1 MFWKK
6 LASRADETPTS
17 ELGDAGHGL
26 GRQKKVLKTQ
36 GFSMFFLADGI
47 SSDHLAPLD
56 APKIGKHQFSSIKR
70 KVLKRKSR
78 KLNTFRYFLKPCPK
92 QNVPS
97 FS

>member
-26 GRQKKVLKTQ
+26 SRQKNVLKTL

-56 APKIGKHQFSSIKR
+56 APKMGKHQFSSIKR
-70 KVLKRKSR
+70 
-78 KLNTFRYFLKPCPK
+78 
-92 QNVPS
+92 
-97 FS
+97 